1 MTDMVEIEVREPIE
15 ISIGARTYRS
25 EGNVLSI
32 DDGDEREVRTHLRI
46 VQLIADAEGSTEA
59 PQEVATD
66 GPQ

>member
-1 MTDMVEIEVREPIE
+1 MIDIEVREAIE

-32 DDGDEREVRTHLRI
+32 DDGDEREVLSHLRI
-46 VQLIADAEGSTEA
+46 VQLIADAEVNTEA
-59 PQEVATD
+59 PQEVASD